1 LLGEVSVLQRNPRPK
16 GGEDDVGVAN
26 PRNTVVVAEYI
37 GTYLQEI
44 AVGQCRHIII
54 FVELMVAHAAMH
66 LLVVLRCPVPK
77 GMLGVVV
84 IAEIADVAGK
94 QQYVA
99 RHLQGVGFQIPPIVG
114 KLQMQVGCVLYL
126 HIGHASINNSS
137 S

>member
-1 LLGEVSVLQRNPRPK
+1 MITTEKKIFINLKLTEIN
-16 GGEDDVGVAN
+16 
-26 PRNTVVVAEYI
+26 
-37 GTYLQEI
+37 QENC
-44 AVGQCRHIII
+44 QKYRF
-54 FVELMVAHAAMH
+54 FVIQMHHAAMH

-77 GMLGVVV
+77 GMSGVVV

-99 RHLQGVGFQIPPIVG
+99 RHFQGVGFQILPVVG